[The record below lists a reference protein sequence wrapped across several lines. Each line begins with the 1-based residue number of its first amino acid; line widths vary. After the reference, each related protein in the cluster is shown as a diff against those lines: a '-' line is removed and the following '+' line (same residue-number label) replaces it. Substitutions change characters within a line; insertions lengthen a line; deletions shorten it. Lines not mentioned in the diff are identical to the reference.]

1 MFYTYLHRRND
12 TGAVFYIGKGSGRRV
27 RSSSSRSRHW
37 RAIVARH
44 GYTTE
49 ICAEWPD
56 EAQAFAHEVFLISV
70 FLDMGHAI
78 INHTSGGEGA
88 SGLRHSEETRRRLS
102 SSIKLAY
109 AKNADLAADV
119 GSRMRQLW
127 AEPGNKEVI
136 SRSRKLAWSDPS
148 TKARRVAAMHAADAE
163 PVVRRKR
170 SEAQRVA
177 QNRPEAIRKQ
187 RLSRLTTKTPGGR
200 KPTPV
205 VCLNTGDRFESAAD
219 AARYFGLRPSVVSVV
234 CRGERSHKNGLHFA
248 LAGPVSLV
256 H

>member
-12 TGAVFYIGKGSGRRV
+12 TGAVFYIGKGSGRRA

-70 FLDMGHAI
+70 FLDMGHTI
-78 INHTSGGEGA
+78 INHTAGGEGV
-88 SGLRHSEETRRRLS
+88 SGLRHSQATRLRLS
-102 SSIKLAY
+102 ASIRLAY
-109 AKNADLAADV
+109 SKNADLAAAI
-119 GSRMRQLW
+119 GRRMRRLW
-127 AEPGNKEVI
+127 GEPGHKEAI
-136 SRSRKLAWSDPS
+136 IRSRKLAWSDPS
-148 TKARRVAAMHAADAE
+148 TKARRVAAMHAADDSPE
-163 PVVRRKR
+163 VRRRR
-170 SEAQRVA
+170 SEAQQAA

-187 RLSRLTTKTPGGR
+187 QLSRLRTPTPGGR

-219 AARYFGLRPSVVSVV
+219 AARYFGLHPSVVSVV

-248 LAGPVSLV
+248 LAGPASPV